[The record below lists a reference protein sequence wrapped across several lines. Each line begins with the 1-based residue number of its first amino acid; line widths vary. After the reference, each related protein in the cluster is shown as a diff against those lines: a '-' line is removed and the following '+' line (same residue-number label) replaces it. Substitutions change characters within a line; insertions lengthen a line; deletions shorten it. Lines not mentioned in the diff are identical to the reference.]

1 MTLRISPAGSGVVL
15 VPLAALISRS
25 EGGSGS
31 SSADVGTSSAVS
43 SWASSSLSP
52 SACSISFKNALREL
66 KGGLVGDLGRGL
78 PIQAGK
84 NVKIQCNLEYH
95 F

>member
-1 MTLRISPAGSGVVL
+1 MTLCISPGGSGVVL

-31 SSADVGTSSAVS
+31 RSADVGTSSAVS

-52 SACSISFKNALREL
+52 SACNISFKNASREL
-66 KGGLVGDLGRGL
+66 KGGLVGDLGGGL
-78 PIQAGK
+78 LLRVGK
-84 NVKIQCNLEYH
+84 EGEDVV
-95 F
+95 